1 MQSTA
6 LTPLGALTDDERCSL
21 REGQHLASLPAAP
34 VAVPDLRG
42 WACPTCAVGLCPP
55 QPDLAQVRRRYAT
68 PTIRF
73 PCAGPGRHESC
84 VVAFG
89 GGFPPSLV
97 PPKAGEHAMA
107 RELQGPTTA
116 PAWTGE

>member
-1 MQSTA
+1 MSAALFVRAST
-6 LTPLGALTDDERCSL
+6 S
-21 REGQHLASLPAAP
+21 PACP
-34 VAVPDLRG
+34 QRRSP
-42 WACPTCAVGLCPP
+42 CPTCAVGLCPP

-68 PTIRF
+68 PTIRV

-89 GGFPPSLV
+89 GGIPPSLV